1 MGKRKRY
8 SCCNG
13 SLECGLNKIER
24 NVDSFLRS
32 YNRNKVK
39 GREIL
44 MNWILD
50 LEDTNDWHKFK
61 VKQLLEEKYD
71 KAKT

>member
-1 MGKRKRY
+1 MSKRKRY

-13 SLECGLNKIER
+13 SLKCGLNRIER
-24 NVDSFLRS
+24 NVDSLLRI

-39 GREIL
+39 GRETL

-50 LEDTNDWHKFK
+50 LEDTNDCHKFK
-61 VKQLLEEKYD
+61 VTQLLKEKCE
-71 KAKT
+71 KTKT